1 MHETASA
8 AEQSAASPRLFL
20 KVAFITDD
28 ESNVKKLAVL
38 AVAAGLALTLPVSSA
53 PQQDPK
59 ITVEDVMAELQRVRR
74 ELREVKIQQDK
85 DRQTIERLRQTV
97 FEDTAAVSEAVP
109 AQKAGTTQ
117 LASSKD

>member
-1 MHETASA
+1 M
-8 AEQSAASPRLFL
+8 
-20 KVAFITDD
+20 
-28 ESNVKKLAVL
+28 KKLAVL